1 MGPTAS
7 PIRYLILLLAGSVAF
22 GEDFKLSDGTTLR
35 GVRVLEVRPD
45 ALVVAHDKGV
55 AMADLDKLPRAIRT
69 RYNYDPKRAASYRER
84 DLTARRTVAEENRRL
99 IAAQDE
105 RKRAVARAEWEAA
118 TAEGTPAAS
127 GSGEIRFTP
136 RESTSQRAF
145 VAEVG
150 RQVDEAEAARKAAN
164 APVTFWTAPFWNV
177 LKAVLGSGGGA
188 RDTESN
194 SEPRNWR

>member
-1 MGPTAS
+1 MGSTTYPS
-7 PIRYLILLLAGSVAF
+7 CCVVLFVAGSVAF

-35 GVRVLEVRPD
+35 GARVLEVRPD

-55 AMADLDKLPRAIRT
+55 AMADLEKLPRAIRT
-69 RYNYDPKRAASYRER
+69 RYNYDPKKAASFRER
-84 DLTARRTVAEENRRL
+84 DLTARRTVAEENRQL
-99 IAAQDE
+99 IAAHDE

-118 TAEGTPAAS
+118 TAEGAPAAN
-127 GSGEIRFTP
+127 GGEIRFTP
-136 RESTSQRAF
+136 RESTSERAF

-150 RQVDEAEAARKAAN
+150 RQVDQAQEARRAAN

-177 LKAVLGSGGGA
+177 LKAVLGSGSGA
-188 RDTESN
+188 RDTEST

>member
-1 MGPTAS
+1 MGSTAIPT
-7 PIRYLILLLAGSVAF
+7 RYLVLLMAGSVAF

-69 RYNYDPKRAASYRER
+69 RYNYDPKKAASYRER
-84 DLTARRTVAEENRRL
+84 DLTARRTAAEENRRL
-99 IAAQDE
+99 IAAHDE

-118 TAEGTPAAS
+118 TAEGAPGAN
-127 GSGEIRFTP
+127 GGELRFTP
-136 RESTSQRAF
+136 RESTGDRAF

-150 RQVDEAEAARKAAN
+150 RQVDQAEEARRAAN
-164 APVTFWTAPFWNV
+164 APVTFWTAPFWKV
-177 LKAVLGSGGGA
+177 LKAVLGSGGA
-188 RDTESN
+188 RDSESN

>member
-1 MGPTAS
+1 MGPTDF
-7 PIRYLILLLAGSVAF
+7 PIRCLFLLLAGSVAL

-55 AMADLDKLPRAIRT
+55 AMADLEKLPKTVRT
-69 RYNYDPKRAASYRER
+69 RYGYDPRKAASFRER
-84 DLTARRTVAEENRRL
+84 DLTARRTVAEENSRL
-99 IAAQDE
+99 IAAHDE
-105 RKRAVARAEWEAA
+105 RKRAVARAEWEAS
-118 TAEGTPAAS
+118 TAEGAPAAN
-127 GSGEIRFTP
+127 GGEIRFTP
-136 RESTSQRAF
+136 RESTSDRAY

-150 RQVDEAEAARKAAN
+150 RQVDQAQEARRAAN

-177 LKAVLGSGGGA
+177 LKAVLGSGSGA